1 MLYFSIN
8 HILLKWKHTLIQAL
22 EIAVIMFLG
31 VIIITTFFHQS
42 KKYEPFREVLQ
53 GEGVRAYSHFP
64 LGSLSS
70 GFTPVKELMS
80 SLKKATGY
88 RYTAIQPVYVS
99 GLYNIGFQMIG
110 YDKQLSQYKPDM
122 KEGVWYTDYTG
133 DGYSVVVTENE
144 YGIQTGD
151 VFDLY
156 LMDDNGDITINV
168 VTVTVCGVMRNG
180 ESYYAGNS
188 ANGEGDINRN
198 YKVFDSDTNFW
209 DKDTPLMFFALEN
222 MQELKFGTMAC
233 GFFIE
238 YDDSITE
245 EEKEYNEDVLAGFN
259 CFVNSYEEMRES
271 SMATIMEKL
280 MEVIPIAIGLLFFI
294 TVNIICNSSMDTNKN
309 LREYAVYFMT
319 GMRWGNIIV
328 MKILEGII
336 TGVFGLAMMFLLSQT
351 IIATI
356 LPEGFLFS
364 MGTYQ
369 WGFCALVIVYEIVV
383 SVIVPVFVVKKN
395 QPVDVLR
402 EARV

>member
-22 EIAVIMFLG
+22 EIAVIMFMG

-42 KKYEPFREVLQ
+42 KKYEPFREILK
-53 GEGVRAYSHFP
+53 GEGVRLCGHMHFS
-64 LGSLSS
+64 SLDSDFS
-70 GFTPVKELMS
+70 EIEEIMS
-80 SLKKATGY
+80 SLKKASGY
-88 RYTAIQPVYVS
+88 SYTAFESVYVS

-110 YDKQLSQYKPDM
+110 FDKQLAQYKPAM
-122 KEGVWYTDYTG
+122 KEGVWYTDYTD
-133 DGYSVVVTENE
+133 DGYPVVVTENE
-144 YGIQTGD
+144 YGIKTGD

-180 ESYYAGNS
+180 EGYYSGSSYVYP
-188 ANGEGDINRN
+188 GDINAY

-222 MQELKFGTMAC
+222 MQELKFGNVDR
-233 GFFIE
+233 GVFIE

-245 EEKEYNEDVLAGFN
+245 EEKEYNEDVLTSFN
-259 CFVNSYEEMRES
+259 CVTNSYEEMRES

-309 LREYAVYFMT
+309 LWEYAVYFMT

-383 SVIVPVFVVKKN
+383 SVIVPVFVIKKN

-402 EARV
+402 EARE